1 MHKKEN
7 FMNQLKRVIMIFI
20 PVLNLVAISFVE
32 NSELSN
38 SLSEIYIISAIEHL
52 INY

>member
-1 MHKKEN
+1 
-7 FMNQLKRVIMIFI
+7 MIFALGI
-20 PVLNLVAISFVE
+20 NLVAISFAE